1 MERGKRGENSKPEG
15 VTLISM
21 STESPPV
28 EAPRMVLTMAR
39 ATIPPSPG
47 WEMLA
52 WRMEISKEKNK

>member
-1 MERGKRGENSKPEG
+1 MIRPED

-21 STESPPV
+21 RTESPPV
-28 EAPRMVLTMAR
+28 EAPKMVLTMAR

-52 WRMEISKEKNK
+52 WRMEISKGKNK

>member
-1 MERGKRGENSKPEG
+1 MIRPED

-52 WRMEISKEKNK
+52 WMMEMSNGKNK